1 MFKKSIF
8 FLFLIASITVSS
20 QERKQNNEL
29 TKVTFK
35 IKNFGIHVDGDF
47 SEIKIETNFNSKKL
61 QESYLNASIAVLSI
75 STGIESRD
83 EHLLKEDYFDES
95 NHKNIILRST
105 KIIENSEG
113 SLKMF
118 ADLTMKGI
126 TRKIEASIEVFEKD
140 STIIIKSN
148 FNINRRDFKIG
159 GGSFILSKTVKIQV
173 EYSSIK

>member
-29 TKVTFK
+29 TKVTFVNAPK
-35 IKNFGIHVDGDF
+35 ASTFQ
-47 SEIKIETNFNSKKL
+47 L